1 VIGGQR
7 KTGRLAAPGN
17 PSNQT
22 NLSLSA
28 LHGNGCQGQLSKV
41 ADRIVRREAS
51 GIIQKFPARREK
63 ILRGEFS

>member
-1 VIGGQR
+1 VISGQR
-7 KTGRLAAPGN
+7 KTGRLTAPGN

-41 ADRIVRREAS
+41 ADRNVRRELS
-51 GIIQKFPARREK
+51 GIIQKFPAPSK
-63 ILRGEFS
+63 KFLRGEFS